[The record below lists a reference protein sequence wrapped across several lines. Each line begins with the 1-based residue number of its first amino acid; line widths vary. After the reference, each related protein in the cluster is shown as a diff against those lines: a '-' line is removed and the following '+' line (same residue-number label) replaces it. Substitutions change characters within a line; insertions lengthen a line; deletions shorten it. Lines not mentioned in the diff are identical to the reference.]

1 MYTPQFNDMWIHL
14 LGEYKGQ
21 IVNSEKIINDF
32 AMDAYVYGFPL
43 VLMDLTKRKGG
54 VSLARKNRFYH
65 QKVLSTPQFTEV
77 VRPNVDTL
85 YSSAWLDLRDG
96 PFLLHV
102 PNTKNRYYLLPMLDA
117 YSNVFASIGART
129 TGTTEQQFA
138 IVGPNW
144 RGKLPS
150 NIPVIYSPTNTVWIT
165 GRTQTNGPQDYQAV
179 HAIQDK
185 YSLKRI
191 YELNDNYASASS
203 SDHLIITKE
212 SPKELIT
219 TMDAPAFFQLMMEL
233 MYKNPPYPAIQSYEM
248 TAKLCTLGLIPNE
261 NFNFY
266 TLHPAVQW
274 ALINAARNGPFYI
287 QSAGEQILNNNKN
300 NGWSTLLNDMGN
312 YGTNYQQRAAVA
324 LTLFGAN
331 VPQDSIY
338 AYNFGDNYNV
348 PLAGQYN
355 YRIHFDAENLPPVNA
370 FWSVTLYNSAGLL
383 VENQLKRYAISPHL
397 DPLKYNMDGS
407 LDLFIQHVSP
417 GKESESNWLPAPL
430 ESFNLLLR
438 MYWPQ
443 LSVLNSEWRPPTV
456 TRIQK

>member
-1 MYTPQFNDMWIHL
+1 MYTPQFNDMWIDP
-14 LGEYKGQ
+14 LGGYKEQ

-43 VLMDLTKRKGG
+43 ILMELTKRKGV
-54 VSLARKNRFYH
+54 VSLAQKNRFYH
-65 QKVLSTPQFTEV
+65 QKVLSTPRFTEV

-85 YSSAWLDLRDG
+85 YSSAWLDLSDG
-96 PFLLHV
+96 PFILHV
-102 PNTKNRYYLLPMLDA
+102 PNTDNRYYLLPMLDA

-150 NIPVIYSPTNTVWIT
+150 NISIINAPTNTVWIT
-165 GRTQTNGPQDYQAV
+165 GRTQMNGPQDYQAV
-179 HAIQDK
+179 HAIQEK

-191 YELNDNYASASS
+191 YELNYNYASPSS
-203 SDHLIITKE
+203 SNQIIINKE
-212 SPKELIT
+212 PPKELIT
-219 TMDAPAFFQLMMEL
+219 TMDAPAFFQLMMQL
-233 MYKNPPYPAIQSYEM
+233 MYQNPPYPAIQSYEM

-274 ALINAARNGPFYI
+274 ALINAVHNGPIYI
-287 QSAGEQILNNNKN
+287 QSVSQRILNNNN
-300 NGWSTLLNDMGN
+300 SGWSTLLNDIGN

-338 AYNFGDNYNV
+338 AYSFGDNYNV
-348 PLAGQYN
+348 SLDGQSN
-355 YRIHFDAENLPPVNA
+355 YRIRFDAGHLPPVNA
-370 FWSVTLYNSAGLL
+370 FWSITLYNSAGLL
-383 VENQLKRYAISPHL
+383 VENHLNRYAISPHL
-397 DPLKYNMDGS
+397 GPLKYNVDGS
-407 LDLFIQHVSP
+407 LDLFIQPVSP
-417 GKESESNWLPAPL
+417 GQESEINWLPAPL
-430 ESFNLLLR
+430 EPFNLLLR

-443 LSVLNSEWRPPTV
+443 RSALNGQWHPPTV